1 MFDSFVNYILL
12 RSVIE
17 FVVRKKG
24 EVTEN
29 LDVLMGGVGGGV
41 GVGGV
46 MVFKTNSD
54 KAEGGQNYEIFLD
67 VINVWSRSQNI
78 WQLL

>member
-1 MFDSFVNYILL
+1 MQDLN
-12 RSVIE
+12 
-17 FVVRKKG
+17 
-24 EVTEN
+24 
-29 LDVLMGGVGGGV
+29 GGG
-41 GVGGV
+41 GWGGGGEV